1 MFYEVSFLWLWL
13 VLALIVGGVVGWR
26 NESDGP
32 QQPWFEGWFRVALI
46 LLGVGFVLSILG
58 LVSGRF
64 GFWVETAVLFFAAYL
79 IGCFAG
85 GAARRTGVA
94 G

>member
-1 MFYEVSFLWLWL
+1 MFYEVSYLWTWL
-13 VLALIVGGVVGWR
+13 ILALIVGGVVGWR

-32 QQPWFEGWFRVALI
+32 QQPWFEGWL
-46 LLGVGFVLSILG
+46 
-58 LVSGRF
+58 
-64 GFWVETAVLFFAAYL
+64 ETAVLFFAAYV